1 MLKTSAIAVAATIA
15 ISAFAVPSAE
25 AMSLGSLSRQ
35 HMVVNTDEI
44 VTGSIPAG
52 RSVSQSFRP
61 KIQLI
66 FLSIGN
72 FIRDQQSAFAQS
84 GAATVQLITFAAR

>member
-1 MLKTSAIAVAATIA
+1 MLKTSAIAVTAAIA
-15 ISAFAVPSAE
+15 ISAFAAPSAE

-35 HMVVNTDEI
+35 HTVVNTDEI

-52 RSVSQSFRP
+52 RSMSQSFQP
-61 KIQLI
+61 KLQLI

-72 FIRDQQSAFAQS
+72 FIREQQSAFTQN

>member
-1 MLKTSAIAVAATIA
+1 MLKTSALAVAAAIA
-15 ISAFAVPSAE
+15 ISAVAVPSAE

-35 HMVVNTDEI
+35 HMMVRSDEI
-44 VTGSIPAG
+44 VTGSIPSE
-52 RSVSQSFRP
+52 RSVPQSFQP

-72 FIRDQQSAFAQS
+72 FIREQQSAFTQS
-84 GAATVQLITFAAR
+84 SAATVQLITFAAR